1 MSEHD
6 PEKAP
11 DERPRPKYGELAP
24 PGWVWKPPQDADRL
38 DTTHHSPA
46 ASEVEQPPAP
56 PQQPG
61 LWGGQHGGGQQG
73 GGQQGGGPHNGDQ
86 HGFGRP
92 GGPQG
97 HDAYGRPYSQS
108 PQLRADAPRW
118 NITTTIVLLVVGFF
132 GMSYTIGT
140 LQSLPSV
147 MQLMHTSLNLGKY
160 VQDPSVAPLITV
172 GTIAMAGI
180 WAVSLGLSIW
190 LLVQKRLAFYVPL
203 VAGIVAFVTLFVIL
217 GLIFSTDPVLLD
229 YYNGIAPA
237 TPGPTTPAPS
247 SPPPTSPAPTPGTS
261 A

>member
-24 PGWVWKPPQDADRL
+24 PGWVWKPPQDTDRL

-46 ASEVEQPPAP
+46 ASEVEQPPAAP
-56 PQQPG
+56 PQPG
-61 LWGGQHGGGQQG
+61 PYGQHDGAQHDAGQHAGAQHGGE
-73 GGQQGGGPHNGDQ
+73 Q
-86 HGFGRP
+86 HGYP
-92 GGPQG
+92 
-97 HDAYGRPYSQS
+97 RPYPFS

-118 NITTTIVLLVVGFF
+118 NVTTTIVLLVVGFF

-140 LQSLPSV
+140 LQGLPAT
-147 MQLMHTSLNLGKY
+147 MQLLHSSLNLGKY
-160 VQDPSVAPLITV
+160 VQDPSVAPLITG

-180 WAVSLGLSIW
+180 WAISLGLSVW

-203 VAGIVAFVTLFVIL
+203 VAGILAFITLFVIL

-229 YYNGIAPA
+229 YYNGIGPATPGPA
-237 TPGPTTPAPS
+237 TPGPTSPAPS
-247 SPPPTSPAPTPGTS
+247 SPLPTSPAATPGASTS

>member
-46 ASEVEQPPAP
+46 ASEVEEPPAA

-61 LWGGQHGGGQQG
+61 YWGGQRE
-73 GGQQGGGPHNGDQ
+73 GGPHE
-86 HGFGRP
+86 
-92 GGPQG
+92 GGQYGAPQG
-97 HDAYGRPYSQS
+97 RDGYGRPYPSR

-118 NITTTIVLLVVGFF
+118 NVTTTIVLLVVGFF

-140 LQSLPSV
+140 LQGLPA
-147 MQLMHTSLNLGKY
+147 MLQLMHSSLNLGKY
-160 VQDPSVAPLITV
+160 TQDPSVAPLITA

-180 WAVSLGLSIW
+180 WAVSLGLSVW

-203 VAGIVAFVTLFVIL
+203 IAGIVAFITLFVVL

-237 TPGPTTPAPS
+237 TPGPSTPGPSTPAPS
-247 SPPPTSPAPTPGTS
+247 SPHPTSPAATPGASTS

>member
-11 DERPRPKYGELAP
+11 DERPRPQYGELAP

-46 ASEVEQPPAP
+46 ASEVEQPPAAP
-56 PQQPG
+56 QPG
-61 LWGGQHGGGQQG
+61 PYGEHD
-73 GGQQGGGPHNGDQ
+73 GGPHDGAPHDVAP
-86 HGFGRP
+86 HGYGRP
-92 GGPQG
+92 G
-97 HDAYGRPYSQS
+97 YGRPYPSS

-118 NITTTIVLLVVGFF
+118 NVTTTIVLLVVGFF
-132 GMSYTIGT
+132 GMSYSIGA
-140 LQSLPSV
+140 LQSLPAN
-147 MQLMHTSLNLGKY
+147 MQFVHSSLKLGKY
-160 VQDPSVAPLITV
+160 VQDPSVAPLITG

-180 WAVSLGLSIW
+180 WAISLGLSVW

-203 VAGIVAFVTLFVIL
+203 VAGIVALITLFVIL

-229 YYNGIAPA
+229 YYNGIGPA
-237 TPGPTTPAPS
+237 TPGQTTPGPTTPAPS
-247 SPPPTSPAPTPGTS
+247 SPLPTSPAATPGASTS

>member
-46 ASEVEQPPAP
+46 ASEVEQPPAAP
-56 PQQPG
+56 RQPG
-61 LWGGQHGGGQQG
+61 PYDGRPHDGGQHP
-73 GGQQGGGPHNGDQ
+73 GGPHGY
-86 HGFGRP
+86 
-92 GGPQG
+92 G
-97 HDAYGRPYSQS
+97 HPYPSS

-118 NITTTIVLLVVGFF
+118 NVTTTIVLLVVGFF

-140 LQSLPSV
+140 LQGLPAV

-160 VQDPSVAPLITV
+160 VQDPSVAPLITA

-180 WAVSLGLSIW
+180 WAVALGLSVW

-203 VAGIVAFVTLFVIL
+203 IAGIVAFITLFVIL

-247 SPPPTSPAPTPGTS
+247 SPLPTSPAATPGTS

>member
-1 MSEHD
+1 MSEHE

-46 ASEVEQPPAP
+46 ASEVEQPPAAP
-56 PQQPG
+56 PQPGPFDRPGPYDRHGGAPHDGGQPG
-61 LWGGQHGGGQQG
+61 Y
-73 GGQQGGGPHNGDQ
+73 
-86 HGFGRP
+86 
-92 GGPQG
+92 G
-97 HDAYGRPYSQS
+97 HPYPSS

-118 NITTTIVLLVVGFF
+118 NVTTTIVLLVVGFF
-132 GMSYTIGT
+132 GMSYSIGA
-140 LQSLPSV
+140 LQGLPSA
-147 MQLMHTSLNLGKY
+147 MQLMHSSLSLGKY
-160 VQDPSVAPLITV
+160 VQDPSVGPLITA

-180 WAVSLGLSIW
+180 WAVSLGLSVW

-203 VAGIVAFVTLFVIL
+203 IAGIVAFITLFVIL
-217 GLIFSTDPVLLD
+217 GLIFSTDPALLD

-237 TPGPTTPAPS
+237 TPGPSTPGPSTPAPS
-247 SPPPTSPAPTPGTS
+247 SPPPASPTATPGASTS

>member
-6 PEKAP
+6 PKKAP
-11 DERPRPKYGELAP
+11 DERPRPQFGELAP

-46 ASEVEQPPAP
+46 ASEVEQPPAAQP
-56 PQQPG
+56 PAPYG
-61 LWGGQHGGGQQG
+61 AGQHNGAPHDGAPHD
-73 GGQQGGGPHNGDQ
+73 GGPY
-86 HGFGRP
+86 GR
-92 GGPQG
+92 
-97 HDAYGRPYSQS
+97 DAYGRPYPSS

-118 NITTTIVLLVVGFF
+118 NITTTIVLLVIGFF

-140 LQSLPSV
+140 LQGLPSV
-147 MQLMHTSLNLGKY
+147 IQLMHTSLNLGKY
-160 VQDPSVAPLITV
+160 VQDPSVAPLITG

-180 WAVSLGLSIW
+180 WAVSLGLSVW

-203 VAGIVAFVTLFVIL
+203 VAGILAFLTLFVIL
-217 GLIFSTDPVLLD
+217 GMIFSTDPVLLD

-237 TPGPTTPAPS
+237 TPGPATP
-247 SPPPTSPAPTPGTS
+247 SPVPTSPVPTSPVPTPGSTTS

>member
-46 ASEVEQPPAP
+46 ASEVEQPPAAP
-56 PQQPG
+56 PQPGPYGRSGPYDQPG
-61 LWGGQHGGGQQG
+61 GAPHDGGQHG
-73 GGQQGGGPHNGDQ
+73 
-86 HGFGRP
+86 
-92 GGPQG
+92 
-97 HDAYGRPYSQS
+97 YGRPYPSS

-132 GMSYTIGT
+132 GMSYSIGA
-140 LQSLPSV
+140 LQGLPSA
-147 MQLMHTSLNLGKY
+147 MQLMHSSLSLGKY
-160 VQDPSVAPLITV
+160 VQDPSVAPLITA

-180 WAVSLGLSIW
+180 WAVSLGLSVW

-203 VAGIVAFVTLFVIL
+203 IAGIVAFITLFVIL
-217 GLIFSTDPVLLD
+217 GLIFSTDPALLD

-247 SPPPTSPAPTPGTS
+247 SPPPASPTATPGASTS

>member
-11 DERPRPKYGELAP
+11 DERPRPQFGELAP

-46 ASEVEQPPAP
+46 ASEVEQPPAAP
-56 PQQPG
+56 PQPG
-61 LWGGQHGGGQQG
+61 PYGQH
-73 GGQQGGGPHNGDQ
+73 D
-86 HGFGRP
+86 GRP
-92 GGPQG
+92 
-97 HDAYGRPYSQS
+97 HDVPPHDGAPHGYGRPYPSS

-118 NITTTIVLLVVGFF
+118 NVTTTIVLLVVGFF

-140 LQSLPSV
+140 LQSLPAT
-147 MQLMHTSLNLGKY
+147 MQLLHSSLNLGKY
-160 VQDPSVAPLITV
+160 VQDPSVAPLITA

-180 WAVSLGLSIW
+180 WAIGLGLSVW

-203 VAGIVAFVTLFVIL
+203 VAGIVAFITLFVIL

-229 YYNGIAPA
+229 YYNGIGPA

-247 SPPPTSPAPTPGTS
+247 SPPPASPTATPGASTS

>member
-11 DERPRPKYGELAP
+11 DERPRPQYGELAP

-46 ASEVEQPPAP
+46 ASEVEQPPAGP
-56 PQQPG
+56 PQPG
-61 LWGGQHGGGQQG
+61 PYGQHDGA
-73 GGQQGGGPHNGDQ
+73 PHDVPPHDGAQ
-86 HGFGRP
+86 HG
-92 GGPQG
+92 
-97 HDAYGRPYSQS
+97 YGRPYPSS

-118 NITTTIVLLVVGFF
+118 NVTTTIVLLVVGFF

-140 LQSLPSV
+140 LQGLPAT
-147 MQLMHTSLNLGKY
+147 MQLLHSSLNLGKY
-160 VQDPSVAPLITV
+160 VQDPSVAPLITG

-180 WAVSLGLSIW
+180 WAISLGLSVW

-203 VAGIVAFVTLFVIL
+203 VAGIVALITLFVIL

-229 YYNGIAPA
+229 YYNGIGPA
-237 TPGPTTPAPS
+237 TPGQTTPGPTTPAPS
-247 SPPPTSPAPTPGTS
+247 SPLPTSPAATPGASTS